1 MTAVD
6 SSVPTPLAARLRINR
21 RTIQIVLGLVWI
33 VDGAL
38 KFQPKMFG
46 TSFVDMV
53 IRPMAAGQPSVVAS
67 SITHMAN
74 FLGNEVATWVVLFGL
89 VELLIGVGLLFRRT
103 TKPALLASIVWGVGI
118 YWFGEGFGGVLTGHA
133 SPLTG
138 APGAVCFY
146 VVLAV
151 LIWPKSETATDEPG
165 VGFASSAA
173 GRSRLGSSSA
183 LAVWAAIWVFEAVL
197 WMFPANRVANSIT
210 TQMADTASGEP
221 DWYAHFL
228 RSFGHTFTGAGIWMA
243 VIFAALSLL
252 IGLGPLVSR
261 RGSVFIG
268 LGIGLALLYWIT
280 GQGVGELLTGMGTD
294 PSNGPLIALIGLALL
309 PTVPEPVDAPVP
321 AARLFA
327 LHPMAATAAIVALA
341 VVPTAVAVIPAATPA
356 ASASA
361 ASANT
366 GSTNTGSSNTGS
378 SNTGSSSSSGM
389 SGMSMSSG
397 DGSSTGSGSSSPKGS
412 GKTANSKTANSMN
425 MSGMAGLGITDPNWK
440 YTGPPLPAAEV
451 RLLTTIGTATD
462 KGHAMQT
469 PDCTT
474 AATAAQ
480 TLGAVQ
486 YVQATTTAVAKYKT
500 LGVATAAGYVPVTDP
515 AFPIVHYV
523 NPAYMKRADIM
534 DPNHVDSLVYA
545 FTPNGP
551 VLVAAMYLM
560 PDQGTGPMPYGC
572 LVQWHAH
579 TNLCTSTTTHQI
591 VGFMPCAPGTVH
603 YGRTGYMTHVWQV
616 PVAGGPLAI
625 DPSTVQVMEA
635 AIMAQQEGLAP
646 VTSSTGTASYESGSS
661 AKATGTRSAVSRLSG
676 N

>member
-1 MTAVD
+1 MTVVD

-74 FLGNEVATWVVLFGL
+74 FLGNEVATWVVVFGL

-103 TKPALLASIVWGVGI
+103 TKPALLASIIWGVGI
-118 YWFGEGFGGVLTGHA
+118 YWFGEGFGDVLTGHA

-165 VGFASSAA
+165 AGFASSAA
-173 GRSRLGSSSA
+173 GRSRLGSSGA

-197 WMFPANRVANSIT
+197 WMFPANRVANRVT

-228 RSFGHTFTGAGIWMA
+228 RSFGHAFTGAGIWMA

-341 VVPTAVAVIPAATPA
+341 VVPTAVAVIPTATPA

-361 ASANT
+361 TSANT
-366 GSTNTGSSNTGS
+366 GSTNTGSTNTGS
-378 SNTGSSSSSGM
+378 SGSSSSTGM
-389 SGMSMSSG
+389 SGMSMSG
-397 DGSSTGSGSSSPKGS
+397 GNGSSSGSGSSSSKGS
-412 GKTANSKTANSMN
+412 GKTANSMN
-425 MSGMAGLGITDPNWK
+425 MSGMAGLGVTDPNWK
-440 YTGPPLPAAEV
+440 YTGPPLPDAEV
-451 RLLTTIGTATD
+451 RLLTAIGTATD

-646 VTSSTGTASYESGSS
+646 VTSSTGTASYAAGSS
-661 AKATGTRSAVSRLSG
+661 AKATGARSAVNGPSG

>member
-1 MTAVD
+1 
-6 SSVPTPLAARLRINR
+6 
-21 RTIQIVLGLVWI
+21 
-33 VDGAL
+33 
-38 KFQPKMFG
+38 
-46 TSFVDMV
+46 
-53 IRPMAAGQPSVVAS
+53 
-67 SITHMAN
+67 
-74 FLGNEVATWVVLFGL
+74 
-89 VELLIGVGLLFRRT
+89 
-103 TKPALLASIVWGVGI
+103 
-118 YWFGEGFGGVLTGHA
+118 
-133 SPLTG
+133 
-138 APGAVCFY
+138 
-146 VVLAV
+146 
-151 LIWPKSETATDEPG
+151 
-165 VGFASSAA
+165 
-173 GRSRLGSSSA
+173 
-183 LAVWAAIWVFEAVL
+183 
-197 WMFPANRVANSIT
+197 
-210 TQMADTASGEP
+210 
-221 DWYAHFL
+221 
-228 RSFGHTFTGAGIWMA
+228 
-243 VIFAALSLL
+243 
-252 IGLGPLVSR
+252 
-261 RGSVFIG
+261 
-268 LGIGLALLYWIT
+268 
-280 GQGVGELLTGMGTD
+280 MGTD

-341 VVPTAVAVIPAATPA
+341 VVPTAVAVIPASTPA

-361 ASANT
+361 GPPAPGPT
-366 GSTNTGSSNTGS
+366 NTGS

-389 SGMSMSSG
+389 SGMSMSG
-397 DGSSTGSGSSSPKGS
+397 GNGSSNGSGSSSSKGS
-412 GKTANSKTANSMN
+412 GKTASSKTANSMN

-500 LGVATAAGYVPVTDP
+500 LSVATAAGYVPVTDP

-534 DPNHVDSLVYA
+534 DPNHVDSLVYT

-560 PDQGTGPMPYGC
+560 PGQGTGPMPYGC

-661 AKATGTRSAVSRLSG
+661 AKATGPARRSAV
-676 N
+676 

>member
-1 MTAVD
+1 MTVVD

-53 IRPMAAGQPSVVAS
+53 IRPMAAGQPAVVAS

-74 FLGNEVATWVVLFGL
+74 FLGNEVAAWVVVFGL
-89 VELLIGVGLLFRRT
+89 VEVLIGVGLLFRRT

-146 VVLAV
+146 VLLAV
-151 LIWPKSETATDEPG
+151 LIWPKAEATADGPG
-165 VGFASSAA
+165 TGFASSAA
-173 GRSRLGSSSA
+173 GRSWLGSSGA
-183 LAVWAAIWVFEAVL
+183 LALWAVVWVFEAVL
-197 WMFPANRVANSIT
+197 WMFPANRTADSIT
-210 TQMADTASGEP
+210 TQMAGTASGEP

-228 RSFGHTFTGAGIWMA
+228 RSFGHAFTGAGIWMA
-243 VIFAALSLL
+243 VIFAAVSLL
-252 IGLGPLVSR
+252 VGLGPLVSR
-261 RGSVFIG
+261 RGSVFVG
-268 LGIGLALLYWIT
+268 LGIGVALLYWIT
-280 GQGVGELLTGMGTD
+280 GQGLGELLTGMGTD

-309 PTVPEPVDAPVP
+309 PTVAEPADAPVP

-327 LHPMAATAAIVALA
+327 LHPMAATAAVVALA
-341 VVPTAVAVIPAATPA
+341 VVPTAVAVIPASAPA

-361 ASANT
+361 ASAST
-366 GSTNTGSSNTGS
+366 GSTNTGTS
-378 SNTGSSSSSGM
+378 GSSSSSGM
-389 SGMSMSSG
+389 SGMSMSG
-397 DGSSTGSGSSSPKGS
+397 GKGSSSRSGSGSSSSKGS
-412 GKTANSKTANSMN
+412 GSKTANSMN
-425 MSGMAGLGITDPNWK
+425 MSGMAGLGVTDPNWK

-469 PDCTT
+469 PSCSTP
-474 AATAAQ
+474 ATAAQ

-534 DPNHVDSLVYA
+534 GPNTVDSLVYA

-560 PDQGTGPMPYGC
+560 PGRADGPMPYGC

-646 VTSSTGTASYESGSS
+646 VTSSNGAASYETGSS
-661 AKATGTRSAVSRLSG
+661 AKATGTLSAVSG
-676 N
+676 PGWN